1 MIKWPLFIGKGDM
14 GEKCTSS
21 STKSLGCLSMEF
33 LFPQPQL
40 ETFIEEE
47 KVLSEGGEAAPN
59 DLSLSLYPWHSQHRK
74 YKGSSIGLGERIL
87 PEGNSAMRLLS
98 SWEPIRPGEWKRQKV
113 PMCHQIPHPQYNE
126 ETDDNDIMLLQL
138 AKRVKLNRG
147 VKTIALPQA
156 SERVKPGTVYSLAGW
171 GRTRSKSESTLAML
185 QEVDVVVM
193 KDAACPKKRNGTYH
207 GDSGGPLV
215 CGKQPRASS
224 LGEPPGVYT
233 SVSTFIPWIQET
245 MKRLQP

>member
-1 MIKWPLFIGKGDM
+1 MENFVLTATHCNGD
-14 GEKCTSS
+14 EIIVK
-21 STKSLGCLSMEF
+21 LGAHN
-33 LFPQPQL
+33 
-40 ETFIEEE
+40 I
-47 KVLSEGGEAAPN
+47 
-59 DLSLSLYPWHSQHRK
+59 
-74 YKGSSIGLGERIL
+74 
-87 PEGNSAMRLLS
+87 RL
-98 SWEPIRPGEWKRQKV
+98 GEWKRQKI

-138 AKRVKLNRG
+138 AKRAKLNRR

-207 GDSGGPLV
+207 DYNASTIMSGG
-215 CGKQPRASS
+215 GSKD
-224 LGEPPGVYT
+224 
-233 SVSTFIPWIQET
+233 
-245 MKRLQP
+245 